1 MKIKKYPILIGLIL
15 CILLVIPTAIVSA
28 ESPEPTQAE
37 IKLTNQITGIN
48 ETDESFVYVLEAED
62 ESSPMPENKEIMIKG
77 SGTGSFIIPCDEVG
91 QYNYTLYQKSGNTA
105 NWTYDNAKYKV
116 SLYVLWNEEDNTL
129 ETQVI
134 FFDQAGYKTDAL
146 FKNTYDDPT
155 KPGPEPE
162 NPPQT
167 GDQLPYTYFIMFAGS
182 LVLLIILAFTYKC
195 KKNYEE

>member
-1 MKIKKYPILIGLIL
+1 M
-15 CILLVIPTAIVSA
+15 
-28 ESPEPTQAE
+28 
-37 IKLTNQITGIN
+37 
-48 ETDESFVYVLEAED
+48 
-62 ESSPMPENKEIMIKG
+62 
-77 SGTGSFIIPCDEVG
+77 
-91 QYNYTLYQKSGNTA
+91 
-105 NWTYDNAKYKV
+105 
-116 SLYVLWNEEDNTL
+116 